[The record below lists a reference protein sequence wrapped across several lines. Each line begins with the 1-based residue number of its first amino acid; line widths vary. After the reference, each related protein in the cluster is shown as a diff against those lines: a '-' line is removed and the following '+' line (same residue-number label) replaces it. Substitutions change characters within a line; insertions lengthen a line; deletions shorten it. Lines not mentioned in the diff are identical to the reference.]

1 MEEQTFSDSRSH
13 SSRRRVFA
21 LGAAGIALVVVLLV
35 WWNAGRSEEP
45 ARASETEA
53 KEAAEKEAAEPS
65 GAITL
70 DEEALERIGLE
81 TVPAELRPLS
91 SQIQIAGVVGPNE
104 TRVAHIRALST
115 GVITGV
121 GVRPGDRVAAGQP
134 LLTYDN
140 VELGQTLASYRSAVA
155 AMESARSEAEVAR
168 LALERADRLVEIG
181 GIAQAEHQRRKAEY
195 AAAQANVKSSEAQ
208 LANYRQAMSRF
219 GVGEQSLKGDGADA
233 PTGAR
238 STLRAPFSGVVL
250 DVQAVSGET
259 VSPERELATVADLS
273 TVWIQGDVYER
284 DLAAIGEGRE
294 ARVVTDAY
302 PNQPFP
308 CRVTYVSQ
316 ALDAQTRTAK
326 LRCEAKNPNGRL
338 RLQMFARMEIPVGAA
353 RDVLVIPREA
363 IQDVDGEVSVF
374 VRTGDET
381 FERRTVTLGA
391 TTSEWAEV
399 RAGVERGARV
409 VTTGAVMLKSRLKA
423 SEFAEEEEEEKRKK

>member
-1 MEEQTFSDSRSH
+1 MEEQTVSGSRSH
-13 SSRRRVFA
+13 SNRGRVFA
-21 LGAAGIALVVVLLV
+21 LAAASIAVVVVLLA
-35 WWNAGRSEEP
+35 WWNARRSEEP
-45 ARASETEA
+45 ARGTETEA
-53 KEAAEKEAAEPS
+53 NEAAEKKEAE
-65 GAITL
+65 GDVIKL
-70 DEEALERIGLE
+70 DEEALERIGLK
-81 TVPAELRPLS
+81 TVDAELRPLG
-91 SQIQIAGVVGPNE
+91 SQLQMAGVVGPNE

-115 GVITGV
+115 GVITAV
-121 GVRPGDRVAAGQP
+121 VVRRGDRVTTGQP

-140 VELGQTLASYRSAVA
+140 VELGQTLANYRGAVA
-155 AMESARSEAEVAR
+155 ALESARSEAEVAR
-168 LALERADRLVEIG
+168 LAVERADRLVEIG
-181 GIAQAEHQRRKAEY
+181 GIAEAEHQRRRAEY
-195 AAAQANVKSSEAQ
+195 AAAQASVRSSEAQ
-208 LANYRQAMSRF
+208 LANFRQAMSRF
-219 GVGEQSLKGDGADA
+219 GVSDRSLKDDGGDA

-238 STLRAPFSGVVL
+238 STLRAPFAGVVL

-259 VSPERELATVADLS
+259 VSPDRELATLADLS

-284 DLAAIGEGRE
+284 DLSAITEGRE

-302 PNQPFP
+302 PDEPFQ

-316 ALDAQTRTAK
+316 ALDPQTRTAK
-326 LRCEAKNPNGRL
+326 LRCEAKNANGRL

-353 RDVLVIPREA
+353 RDVLAIPREA
-363 IQDVDGEVSVF
+363 IQDVDGQASVF

-423 SEFAEEEEEEKRKK
+423 SEFAEEEEEEKKGK

>member
-1 MEEQTFSDSRSH
+1 MEEQTVSGSRSH
-13 SSRRRVFA
+13 SNRGRVFA
-21 LGAAGIALVVVLLV
+21 LTAASIAVVVVLLA
-35 WWNAGRSEEP
+35 WWNAGPSEEP
-45 ARASETEA
+45 ARATETEA
-53 KEAAEKEAAEPS
+53 NEAAEKKDGE
-65 GAITL
+65 GDVIKL
-70 DEEALERIGLE
+70 DEEALERIGLK
-81 TVPAELRPLS
+81 TVNAELRPLG
-91 SQIQIAGVVGPNE
+91 SQLQIAGVVGPNE

-121 GVRPGDRVAAGQP
+121 VVRRGDRVAAGQP

-140 VELGQTLASYRSAVA
+140 VELGQTLANYRGAVA
-155 AMESARSEAEVAR
+155 ALESARSEAEVAR
-168 LALERADRLVEIG
+168 LAVERADRLVEIG
-181 GIAQAEHQRRKAEY
+181 GIAQAEHQRRRAEY
-195 AAAQANVKSSEAQ
+195 AAAQANVRSSEAQ
-208 LANYRQAMSRF
+208 LANFRQAMSRF
-219 GVGEQSLKGDGADA
+219 GVSDRSLKDDGGDA

-238 STLRAPFSGVVL
+238 STLRAPFAGVVL

-259 VSPERELATVADLS
+259 VSPDRELATLADLS

-284 DLAAIGEGRE
+284 DLSAIGEGRE
-294 ARVVTDAY
+294 ARAITDAY
-302 PNQPFP
+302 PDEPFP

-316 ALDAQTRTAK
+316 ALDPQTRTAK
-326 LRCEAKNPNGRL
+326 LRCEAKNANGRL

-353 RDVLVIPREA
+353 RDVLAIPREA
-363 IQDVDGEVSVF
+363 IQDIDGQTSVF

-423 SEFAEEEEEEKRKK
+423 SEFAEEEEEEKKGK

>member
-1 MEEQTFSDSRSH
+1 MEEQTVSGSRSH
-13 SSRRRVFA
+13 SNRGRVFA
-21 LGAAGIALVVVLLV
+21 LAAASIAVVVVLLA
-35 WWNAGRSEEP
+35 WWNARGSEEP
-45 ARASETEA
+45 ARATETEA
-53 KEAAEKEAAEPS
+53 NEAAEKKNTE
-65 GAITL
+65 GDVIKL

-81 TVPAELRPLS
+81 TVNAELRPLGS
-91 SQIQIAGVVGPNE
+91 ELQIAGVVGPNE
-104 TRVAHIRALST
+104 TRVARIRALST

-121 GVRPGDRVAAGQP
+121 VVRGGDRVAAGQP

-140 VELGQTLASYRSAVA
+140 VELGQTLANYRGAVA
-155 AMESARSEAEVAR
+155 ALESARSEAEVAR
-168 LALERADRLVEIG
+168 LAVERADRLVEIG
-181 GIAQAEHQRRKAEY
+181 GIAQAEHQRRRAEY
-195 AAAQANVKSSEAQ
+195 AAAQANVRSSEAQ
-208 LANYRQAMSRF
+208 LANFRQAMSRF
-219 GVGEQSLKGDGADA
+219 GVSDRSLKDDGGDA

-238 STLRAPFSGVVL
+238 STLRAPFAGVVL

-259 VSPERELATVADLS
+259 VSPDRELATLADLS

-284 DLAAIGEGRE
+284 DLSAIGEGRE
-294 ARVVTDAY
+294 ARAITDAY
-302 PNQPFP
+302 PDEPFP

-316 ALDAQTRTAK
+316 ALDPQTRTAK
-326 LRCEAKNPNGRL
+326 LRCEAKNANGRL

-353 RDVLVIPREA
+353 RDVLAIPREA
-363 IQDVDGEVSVF
+363 IQDIDGQTSVF

-423 SEFAEEEEEEKRKK
+423 SEFAEEEEEEKKGK